1 MGSINTKI
9 VVEFNRFDELRGQLR
24 TAAGQIVRKTAFDIQ
39 RGYQQNARRDTG
51 AQVNSAYV
59 VTNKTSTYPLAVAKA
74 QASNPGVELLP
85 QVPAPDPF
93 TAIVAVGVKYGLV
106 NEYGGAVGPDGEQS
120 RGGDGAMTQAAA
132 TARGPFNKAMQQ
144 VLTAQANADAYIPP
158 EG

>member
-9 VVEFNRFDELRGQLR
+9 IVEFNRFDELRGMLR
-24 TAAGQIVRKTAFDIQ
+24 TNAGQIVRKTAFDIQ
-39 RGYQQNARRDTG
+39 RDYQQNARRDSG

-59 VTNKTSTYPLAVAKA
+59 VTAQTSTYPQAVAKA

-85 QVPAPDPF
+85 EVPRPDPF
-93 TAIVAVGVKYGLV
+93 TALVAVGVKYALV
-106 NEYGGAVGPDGEQS
+106 NEYGGAVGPDGEQA

-132 TARGPFNKAMQQ
+132 TARGPFNAAMGK
-144 VLTAQANADAYIPP
+144 VLTAQANIDAYIPP